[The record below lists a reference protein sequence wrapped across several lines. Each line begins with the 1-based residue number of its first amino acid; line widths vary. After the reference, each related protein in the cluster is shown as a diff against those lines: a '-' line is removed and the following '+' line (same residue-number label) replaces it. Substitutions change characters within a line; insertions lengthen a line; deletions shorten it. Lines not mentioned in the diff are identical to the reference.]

1 MAIEAPASKYKLK
14 SLKIYIAV
22 AVVLAI
28 IMGYDGYLSKYEW
41 SKRQSFYNE
50 HVVEND
56 GVPDSTM
63 TFNQKGPPVFLAVAV
78 ILAVRLAMIKNN
90 KILADESGV
99 VVGKQTVSYDSI
111 EKIDKTQFEPK
122 GYFIVTYKNERS
134 GETDLKISDR
144 NYDNLQELLDHLVAK
159 IS

>member
-1 MAIEAPASKYKLK
+1 MAIEASVSKYKLK
-14 SLKIYIAV
+14 NLKIYMAICVV
-22 AVVLAI
+22 AAI
-28 IMGYDGYLSKYEW
+28 VFGYDGYLSKYEW
-41 SKRQSFYNE
+41 SKRQSFYNK
-50 HVVEND
+50 HFVEND

-78 ILAVRLAMIKNN
+78 IFAVRLAMIKNN
-90 KILADESGV
+90 KILADESGIV
-99 VVGKQTVSYDSI
+99 LGKQTVSYDSI

-122 GYFIVTYKNERS
+122 GYFIVTYKNEQS